1 MASSAATAK
10 KLVVCGGNGFLG
22 SRICKAGV
30 LRGWDVTSI
39 SRSGEPQWKAV
50 TGSPAP
56 PSWARQV
63 SWERA
68 DIFRPETYA
77 PLFRGAN
84 YAVHSLGILLEAD
97 YKGVLSG
104 KDSPLEG
111 VRKMLAGSQGRQDKP
126 QPDSSSSSS
135 SSSQMTYETMNR
147 DSALLV
153 ARAAAEAGVDAFA
166 YVSAAAGA
174 PVLPARYI
182 GSKREAERLLT
193 AAANPEASSFPSP
206 LHRPVFIRA
215 PFLYDAAA
223 RPLTVPLAALVG
235 AGALF
240 NRAAGGALSGVFGS
254 AVTKPLKADDVADA
268 VVEALSD
275 DTIHGPVEVDQLV
288 QLAERAWRKS
298 ML

>member
-1 MASSAATAK
+1 MLNTQADI
-10 KLVVCGGNGFLG
+10 GHWFPP
-22 SRICKAGV
+22 
-30 LRGWDVTSI
+30 I
-39 SRSGEPQWKAV
+39 SRSGEPQWEAV
-50 TGSPAP
+50 TGSPTT
-56 PSWARQV
+56 PSWARRV

-68 DIFRPETYA
+68 DVFRPDTYA

-104 KDSPLEG
+104 RDSPLEG
-111 VRKMLAGSQGRQDKP
+111 VRKILAPGGQGSPGPRPPGRPVSGKP
-126 QPDSSSSSS
+126 STASSPT
-135 SSSQMTYETMNR
+135 QMTYEAMNR

-153 ARAAAEAGVDAFA
+153 ARAAADAGVDAFA
-166 YVSAAAGA
+166 YISAAAGA

-182 GSKREAERLLT
+182 GSKREAEQLLT
-193 AAANPEASSFPSP
+193 AAAASPSPSSSSFPQP
-206 LHRPVFIRA
+206 LHRPVFVRA

-240 NRAAGGALSGVFGS
+240 NRATGGLLSGLLGS
-254 AVTKPLKADDVADA
+254 AGTKPLKADDVADA
-268 VVEALSD
+268 VIEALSD
-275 DTIHGPVEVDQLV
+275 DTVHGAVEVSQLV
-288 QLAERAWRKS
+288 QLADRAWRKS